1 MDWFF
6 RNRVL
11 VLTEPLREAHASE
24 RHGDSVDE
32 GVWVTWLSV
41 AATAV
46 PAQAQGSADPN
57 PVFRA
62 IFQDDSGVVAV
73 PFTSAPTMFGS
84 WHIHGGVES
93 LMLGDR
99 NEAVFGDSS
108 YVIGSIGTGLSY

>member
-1 MDWFF
+1 MK
-6 RNRVL
+6 
-11 VLTEPLREAHASE
+11 
-24 RHGDSVDE
+24 

-84 WHIHGGVES
+84 WNIHGGVEF